1 MRLAVRAGW
10 RDEVLSK
17 RNERKSG
24 RTSLKLHFIP
34 PDGKPVCVPC
44 MSSAPTTVGVNKFQK
59 YKYLFNNQRFWV
71 T

>member
-1 MRLAVRAGW
+1 MKTKTSIYHRTFAFAY
-10 RDEVLSK
+10 VL
-17 RNERKSG
+17 
-24 RTSLKLHFIP
+24 
-34 PDGKPVCVPC
+34 CVPC